1 MYGTHNTWEHTK
13 SVTQRFGWNLGLF
26 SILAKEQYIFFRE
39 VTTKKTKGK
48 RLWVSGAD
56 KLQEGKY
63 LGN

>member
-13 SVTQRFGWNLGLF
+13 SVTQRFVWNLGLF
-26 SILAKEQYIFFRE
+26 SILAKEQYIFLRE

-56 KLQEGKY
+56 KL
-63 LGN
+63 